1 MKFLNRLINILFLIA
16 LFVTKAQSQS
26 LSPYVLNM
34 GGGYSSTMEWSI
46 GESVSI
52 ANFKSNGYSLNTGIL
67 QPLTTVVTAIDEY
80 GPVVFGNQIV
90 VGPNPAIKLL
100 HVKASFNE
108 VGEIAFQM
116 FDSRSNNVLS
126 YEGGT
131 IYNNYEKD
139 FFLDHLASG
148 VYYMKIYFKSKI
160 GNTKTGIYKII
171 KL

>member
-1 MKFLNRLINILFLIA
+1 MKFLNKLNNILFFIF
-16 LFVTKAQSQS
+16 LFVTKVQGQTVT
-26 LSPYVLNM
+26 PYVLNM

-67 QPLTTVVTAIDEY
+67 QPLTTVVTAINEY
-80 GPVVFGNQIV
+80 GPIVFGNQIV
-90 VGPNPAIKLL
+90 VGPNPATKLL
-100 HVKASFNE
+100 HIKASLNE

-131 IYNNYEKD
+131 IYNNYEKE

-148 VYYMKIYFKSKI
+148 VYYMKIYFKSKN

>member
-1 MKFLNRLINILFLIA
+1 MKFLNKLNNTLFFIV
-16 LFVTKAQSQS
+16 LFVTKVQGQTVT
-26 LSPYVLNM
+26 PYVLNM

-67 QPLTTVVTAIDEY
+67 QPLTTVVTAINEY
-80 GPVVFGNQIV
+80 GPIVFGNQIV
-90 VGPNPAIKLL
+90 VGPNPTTKLL
-100 HVKASFNE
+100 HIKASFSE

-131 IYNNYEKD
+131 IYNNYEKE

-148 VYYMKIYFKSKI
+148 VYYMKIYFKSKN